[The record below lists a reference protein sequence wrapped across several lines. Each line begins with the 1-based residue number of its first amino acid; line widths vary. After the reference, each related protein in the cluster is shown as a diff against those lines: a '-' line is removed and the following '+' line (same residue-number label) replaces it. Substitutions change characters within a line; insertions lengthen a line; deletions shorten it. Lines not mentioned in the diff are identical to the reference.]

1 MKIHEMDR
9 SKQGTVSMYKKLDD
23 TSLNRLLE
31 AGIDEFAEHGLD
43 KTVMSSIAGRAGMS
57 VGVIYKYFEDKDAF
71 FLACVDYSLELL
83 RQTMESVILNE
94 NDLRKCLR
102 ELVADLIRAAGEHRN
117 YYRMYHEITSGS
129 CGKYA
134 AELAAKIEGMS
145 AKVYTELLSKA
156 EAQGRVA
163 IKGDPR
169 LFAFFFDNL
178 LMMLQFSFS
187 CDYYY
192 ERMKIY
198 CGAENA
204 SDPQAV
210 GEAFV
215 DFMGTALGL

>member
-1 MKIHEMDR
+1 
-9 SKQGTVSMYKKLDD
+9 MYKKLDE
-23 TSLNRLLE
+23 TTLTGLLE

-43 KTVMSSIAGRAGMS
+43 KTVMSSIAKRAGVS

-83 RQTMESVILNE
+83 QKVMEKVILNE
-94 NDLRKCLR
+94 NDIRMCLKN
-102 ELVADLIRAAGEHRN
+102 LVADLISAAGEHRN

-134 AELAAKIEGMS
+134 MQLASRIESISAE
-145 AKVYTELLSKA
+145 VYTELLTKA
-156 EAQGRVA
+156 KAQGRV
-163 IKGDPR
+163 KLEGDPR

-187 CDYYY
+187 CDYYR

-215 DFMGTALGL
+215 EFMSKALGL

>member
-1 MKIHEMDR
+1 ML
-9 SKQGTVSMYKKLDD
+9 KKLTEEQQARLID
-23 TSLNRLLE
+23 TAIL
-31 AGIDEFAEHGLD
+31 EFADKGFKGAGL
-43 KTVMSSIAGRAGMS
+43 SRIAKNAGVS
-57 VGVIYKYFEDKDAF
+57 VGVIYKYYEDKDAF

-83 RQTMESVILNE
+83 QHVMESVILNE
-94 NDLRKCLR
+94 SDLRKCL
-102 ELVADLIRAAGEHRN
+102 ENLVKDLIAAAGEHRN

-129 CGKYA
+129 CGRYA
-134 AELAAKIEGMS
+134 AELAAKIESIS
-145 AKVYTELLSKA
+145 AQVYTDLLSKA
-156 EAQGRVA
+156 EAQGRIA

-187 CDYYY
+187 CDYYH

-198 CGAENA
+198 CGEDNA
-204 SDPQAV
+204 ADPQAV

>member
-1 MKIHEMDR
+1 
-9 SKQGTVSMYKKLDD
+9 MYKKLDD
-23 TSLNRLLE
+23 TSLTKLLE
-31 AGIDEFAEHGLD
+31 AGIDEFAERGLD
-43 KTVMSSIAGRAGMS
+43 KTVMSSIAKRAGIS
-57 VGVIYKYFEDKDAF
+57 VGVIYKYYEDKDAF

-83 RQTMESVILNE
+83 QHVMESVILNE
-94 NDLRKCLR
+94 SDLRKCL
-102 ELVADLIRAAGEHRN
+102 ENLVKDLIAAAGEHRN

-129 CGKYA
+129 CGRYA
-134 AELAAKIEGMS
+134 AELAAKIESIS
-145 AKVYTELLSKA
+145 AQVYTELLSKA
-156 EAQGRVA
+156 EAQGRIA

-187 CDYYY
+187 CDYYH

-198 CGAENA
+198 CGVDNA
-204 SDPQAV
+204 ADPQAV